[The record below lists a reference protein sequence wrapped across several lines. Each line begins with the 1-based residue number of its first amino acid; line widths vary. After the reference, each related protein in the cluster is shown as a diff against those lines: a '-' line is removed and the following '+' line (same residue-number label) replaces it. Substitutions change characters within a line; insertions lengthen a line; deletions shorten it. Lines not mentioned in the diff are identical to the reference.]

1 MSIEFRSVVQ
11 VMANPKKWNLRI
23 GLDVIRTLDNWPSF
37 LAHHF
42 GLLKNNAPSYRL
54 RNGKRFKFRI
64 QKGADADVA
73 FGVLHSIWTEHC
85 YTPVGFEIGPAYT
98 VVDVGSHVGVF
109 AIFAA
114 EKASA
119 GRVIAVEPILGNYE
133 LLEQN
138 ILLNSAR
145 NVVPLRA
152 AISGKS
158 GSVRMFLA
166 DQNIEHSIHADLIHK
181 TTGQEMIVPGLSLAD
196 LMESQKITYV
206 DFLKINCE
214 GAEYDI
220 LLNCT
225 DNTLRK
231 IRRISLQ
238 YHDIDAQLNKDQL
251 ISFLR
256 GNGFIV
262 RAGSVPY
269 SIIYAERS

>member
-1 MSIEFRSVVQ
+1 MLMEFRSVVQ
-11 VMANPKKWNLRI
+11 VIADPKKWNLRI
-23 GLDVIRTLDNWPSF
+23 GLDVVRTLDNWPSF

-42 GLLKNNAPSYRL
+42 GLLRSNAPTYRL
-54 RNGKRFKFRI
+54 RNGKKYKFRI
-64 QKGADADVA
+64 QRGADADVA
-73 FGVLHSIWTEHC
+73 FGVIHSIWTEHC
-85 YTPVGFEIGPAYT
+85 YTPVGFEIGPADT

-119 GRVIAVEPILGNYE
+119 GRVIAVEPISGNYE

-138 ILLNSAR
+138 ILLNSSR

-158 GSVRMFLA
+158 GPVRIFLA
-166 DQNIEHSIHADLIHK
+166 EQNIEHSIHANLIHK
-181 TTGQEMIVPGLSLAD
+181 TTGQEMIVQGLSLAD
-196 LMESQKITYV
+196 LMETQKINRI

-225 DNTLRK
+225 DDTLRK

-238 YHDIDAQLNKDQL
+238 YHNIDSQLNKDRL

-256 GNGFIV
+256 SKGFII

-269 SIIYAERS
+269 SVIYAERS